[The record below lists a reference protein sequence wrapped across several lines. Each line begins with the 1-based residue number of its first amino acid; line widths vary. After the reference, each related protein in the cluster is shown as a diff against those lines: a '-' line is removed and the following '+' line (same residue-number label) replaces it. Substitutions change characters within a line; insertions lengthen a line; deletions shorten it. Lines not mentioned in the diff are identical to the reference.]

1 MKKAISLLLAL
12 VMCLYL
18 CACGGGNSDTP
29 ETTEAPIEETKIPKE
44 DLLSA
49 ATPMTQDIVEQILAD
64 KNYAKT
70 LISNTYTFTGC
81 VRAEEEGYVGV
92 EIKVPTADGSMMG
105 YDYHSALSFYVYLPA
120 EELEGIGYDDDIT
133 IVGKITDVM
142 REERK
147 DQGFTDMTFPVTV
160 IVMGD
165 AYITE

>member
-1 MKKAISLLLAL
+1 MKKTISLLLAL
-12 VMCLYL
+12 VMCLSL
-18 CACGGGNSDTP
+18 CACGGGNNTS
-29 ETTEAPIEETKIPKE
+29 ETTEAPIEETKITKE
-44 DLLSA
+44 ELLST

-92 EIKVPTADGSMMG
+92 EIRVPTATGSTIG
-105 YDYHSALSFYVYLPA
+105 YDYHSTLSLYVYLPA
-120 EELEGIGYDDDIT
+120 KELEDVGYDDDIT

-147 DQGFTDMTFPVTV
+147 DQMFTDLTFPVTV

>member
-1 MKKAISLLLAL
+1 MKKAISLLLGL
-12 VMCLYL
+12 VMWLSL
-18 CACGGGNSDTP
+18 CACGGGNDTP

-81 VRAEEEGYVGV
+81 VRAEEENYVGV
-92 EIKVPTADGSMMG
+92 EITVPTADGTLMG

-133 IVGKITDVM
+133 IVGKITDVK

-147 DQGFTDMTFPVTV
+147 DQILTDLTFPVTV

>member
-12 VMCLYL
+12 VMCLSL
-18 CACGGGNSDTP
+18 CACGGGNDTP
-29 ETTEAPIEETKIPKE
+29 ETTEAPIAEAKIPKE

-49 ATPMTQDIVEQILAD
+49 AVPMTQDIVTQILAD

-70 LISNTYTFTGC
+70 LISNTYTFIGC
-81 VRAEEEGYVGV
+81 VRAEEENYVGV
-92 EIKVPTADGSMMG
+92 EIRVPTADGTLMG

-120 EELEGIGYDDDIT
+120 EELEGIGYDDDIA

-147 DQGFTDMTFPVTV
+147 DQILTDLTFPVTV

>member
-12 VMCLYL
+12 VLCLSL
-18 CACGGGNSDTP
+18 CACGGSN
-29 ETTEAPIEETKIPKE
+29 TEAPIEETKIPKE
-44 DLLSA
+44 DLLSV

-81 VRAEEEGYVGV
+81 VRAEEGYVGV
-92 EIKVPTADGSMMG
+92 EIRVPTATGSTMG
-105 YDYHSALSFYVYLPA
+105 YDYHSTLSFYVYLPA
-120 EELEGIGYDDDIT
+120 KELEDVGYDDDIT

-147 DQGFTDMTFPVTV
+147 DQMFTDLTFPVTV

>member
-1 MKKAISLLLAL
+1 MKKSISLLLAL
-12 VMCLYL
+12 VLCLSM
-18 CACGGGNSDTP
+18 CACAGNDTP
-29 ETTEAPIEETKIPKE
+29 ETTEAPIDETKISKE
-44 DLLSA
+44 DLLAA

-81 VRAEEEGYVGV
+81 VRAEEESYVGV
-92 EIKVPTADGSMMG
+92 AIIVPTADGSLMG

-147 DQGFTDMTFPVTV
+147 DQIFTDLAFPVTV